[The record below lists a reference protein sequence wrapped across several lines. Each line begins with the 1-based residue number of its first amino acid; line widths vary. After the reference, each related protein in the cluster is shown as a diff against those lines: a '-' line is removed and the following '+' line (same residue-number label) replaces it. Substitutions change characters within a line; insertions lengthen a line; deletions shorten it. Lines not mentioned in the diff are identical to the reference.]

1 MGLAQ
6 LLHGFLVKFCYAP
19 IPDDNVI
26 TENSVLHKQ
35 TFGVR
40 RACFSLSLVLEPST
54 CGSTLTL
61 AKVGESTAREMGWM
75 SLASLQ
81 KGAVLLSIPQGRR
94 NGIHAERGAS
104 GILVTSRRRGDCGT
118 DFRNVQG
125 TNAKANAKKKLLDVY
140 PVLTSNPSSSERSCC
155 RNKGGWKSSASRQ
168 ANDGFE
174 PLTAKASRSKPGA
187 FFSSKPVVPNLR
199 KGNEILFA
207 VQPAARLVV

>member
-1 MGLAQ
+1 
-6 LLHGFLVKFCYAP
+6 
-19 IPDDNVI
+19 
-26 TENSVLHKQ
+26 
-35 TFGVR
+35 
-40 RACFSLSLVLEPST
+40 
-54 CGSTLTL
+54 
-61 AKVGESTAREMGWM
+61 MGWM

-94 NGIHAERGAS
+94 NGIHAERGTS

-118 DFRNVQG
+118 DFRNAQG

-140 PVLTSNPSSSERSCC
+140 LVLTSNPSSSE
-155 RNKGGWKSSASRQ
+155 GGWKSSTSRQ